1 MIETDVGTHGVGDIL
16 LGFEPKDAGST
27 PAGSAVFQGAGF
39 AHPEISVLRC
49 GTDRYRLLRKK
60 SLPG

>member
-39 AHPEISVLRC
+39 AHPEIRA
-49 GTDRYRLLRKK
+49 
-60 SLPG
+60 PGDIRSPMRD